1 MSLRESIGRELLVR
15 ESMERTLE
23 RLDLLV
29 ILENLI
35 YASSMQPYFPAA
47 RTEGYPQGRFSL
59 YFLRIGR

>member
-1 MSLRESIGRELLVR
+1 LLVR

-35 YASSMQPYFPAA
+35 YASSMQPHFPAA